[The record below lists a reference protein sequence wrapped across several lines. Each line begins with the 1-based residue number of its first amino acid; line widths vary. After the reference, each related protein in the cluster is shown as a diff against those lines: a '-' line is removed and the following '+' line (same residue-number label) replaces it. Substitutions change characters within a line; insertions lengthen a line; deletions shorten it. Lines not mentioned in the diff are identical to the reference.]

1 MSRKLP
7 MLERKHDKNSAQS
20 LYLWSK
26 MPLPF
31 SSPKSLFNV
40 SSRTFPAVQEWD
52 ACILLVMPFA
62 CEKKPGEISR
72 F

>member
-1 MSRKLP
+1 
-7 MLERKHDKNSAQS
+7 
-20 LYLWSK
+20 
-26 MPLPF
+26 MPLPL